1 MNRVG
6 VVGIDWRTRG
16 PEGIADYTI
25 PADERAL
32 RVPALKREVGAREL
46 VYLATCNR
54 VEVIFVVQQGV
65 SVAAYRPRIF
75 RALRGREPAPREA
88 ESELRAWRGEGAAEH
103 LFLMAAGLQS
113 AMLGEREIVGQMR
126 EALQL
131 AQQVG
136 TGGAILEW
144 LLSEAWKVGR
154 KVHRATSLGEGKVSI
169 AELALDHVRER
180 LEQQPGPVAMVG
192 VSPMTLHCARALVQE
207 GVSVFL
213 FNRTLERARQA
224 AATLGVSAG
233 GLEELRQGLDFDLAA
248 VVLATSAPGP
258 VLRRAELEKLAAT
271 RDGWPPLIVDLATP
285 PDVDPQD
292 ARAVGLER
300 VGMEQF
306 LAIADA
312 HRHSRTAEGRAAR
325 QIVDQAL
332 VDLDTKLVGQVL
344 APVLASLQRR
354 YRAIAER
361 GVDRLLRKELKDL
374 DDGAEET
381 LRRWAQI
388 LARRFA
394 HIPTTGLRTM
404 TKDYGFEVLESF
416 FAEADET
423 LALELRRIREDESR
437 VLPAGVRIDT
447 RPSADEVLR

>member
-16 PEGIADYTI
+16 PEGLADYTI
-25 PADERAL
+25 PADQRAV
-32 RVPALKREVGAREL
+32 RVPGLQREVGAREL

-75 RALRGREPAPREA
+75 RALRGREPASREA
-88 ESELRAWRGEGAAEH
+88 ECELRAWRGEGAAEH

-131 AQQVG
+131 AQEVG
-136 TGGAILEW
+136 TSGAILEW
-144 LLSEAWKVGR
+144 LFSEAWKVGR
-154 KVHRATSLGEGKVSI
+154 KVHRVTSLGEGKVSV

-180 LEQQPGPVAMVG
+180 LEQKPGPVALVG
-192 VSPMTLHCARALVQE
+192 VSPMTLHCARTLVEE

-213 FNRTLERARQA
+213 FNRTLERARQT
-224 AATLGVSAG
+224 AATLGVQG
-233 GLEELRQGLDFDLAA
+233 RGLEELRQGLDFDLAA
-248 VVLATSAPGP
+248 VVLATAAPGP
-258 VLRRAELEKLAAT
+258 VLRRADLERLAAT

-285 PDVDPQD
+285 PDVDPDD

-300 VGMEQF
+300 VGMEEF
-306 LAIADA
+306 LEIAED
-312 HRHSRTAEGRAAR
+312 HRQSRTAESRAAR
-325 QIVDQAL
+325 QIVDRAL

-344 APVLASLQRR
+344 APMLASLQRR

-361 GVDRLLRKELKDL
+361 GVDRLLRKDLKDV
-374 DDGAEET
+374 DDHTEET
-381 LRRWAQI
+381 IRRWAQI

-394 HIPTTGLRTM
+394 HIPTTGLRAV

-416 FAEADET
+416 FAEADEA

-437 VLPAGVRIDT
+437 ALPSGVRIDT
-447 RPSADEVLR
+447 LPSSEEVIR